1 MFKQEDKKEDI
12 SYLFLILQKRL
23 IFYNQKVLFFFN
35 QNVNKYKAGLG
46 LGLWL
51 GLGLGFL
58 DLCRAMPK
66 F

>member
-23 IFYNQKVLFFFN
+23 IFYN